1 LVLLLVVVGLTVR
14 PFSRAASLVGDL
26 NADGAVNT
34 LDLSVLISKWGTTD
48 AASDLNHDGKVN
60 IFDLSSLLSH
70 WNQVSSTPTPTRT
83 PTPTPKPTS
92 TPAPTPAPTSTP
104 VAGGGGICTNPFA
117 STSVARGDI
126 NIGTGPFQVRNEA
139 WNDTHGPQ
147 TIYACSEQSWYVTS
161 NQPDNGGAV
170 ETYPDSLY
178 SISGSKTI
186 AQYTSI
192 TSTFS
197 EAYPAQGD
205 WNAAYDNWMN
215 NFSKEVMIWNE
226 WNGSPG
232 YWPTQA
238 KTAVSLGG
246 VPYHFYNNG
255 GELMFFRDSPVKSGS
270 VDILAAYKWLVSQN
284 LLSSSD
290 VPTQI
295 EYGLEICATVGTQ
308 RFDTTGFTVSLK

>member
-1 LVLLLVVVGLTVR
+1 MKKPSGASKTKTLLSAAVPANRAQVALVIAVVAVIGIAILYYT
-14 PFSRAASLVGDL
+14 RAAGNSTEAENGTIAG
-26 NADGAVNT
+26 NATIVSDANASGGKAVRFGGGATN
-34 LDLSVLISKWGTTD
+34 
-48 AASDLNHDGKVN
+48 
-60 IFDLSSLLSH
+60 
-70 WNQVSSTPTPTRT
+70 TPTPTKT
-83 PTPTPKPTS
+83 PTPTPT
-92 TPAPTPAPTSTP
+92 PTSTP
-104 VAGGGGICTNPFA
+104 VAGGAGGICNSPIGSVQNRDTVAIPNTN
-117 STSVARGDI
+117 G
-126 NIGTGPFQVRNEA
+126 QMEVRNEA
-139 WNDTHGPQ
+139 WNSSHGPQ
-147 TIYACSEQSWYVTS
+147 TTYACSEQSWYTLS
-161 NQPDNGGAV
+161 NQPNNGGAV
-170 ETYPDSLY
+170 ETYPDSQY
-178 SISGSKTI
+178 TISGNKTI

-215 NFSKEVMIWNE
+215 NYSKEVMIWNE

-232 YWPTQA
+232 YWQTQA

-255 GELMFFRDSPVKSGS
+255 GELMFFRDTQVKSGS
-270 VDILAAYKWLVSQN
+270 VDILAAYKWLVTQN
-284 LLSSSD
+284 LLKSTD